1 VFKEE
6 RIWICSR
13 ALSLLRF
20 GLLPLVPF
28 PCEEIFGD
36 GYGQRGSHFSGF
48 HGQVRIAFSSSHI
61 AVSGLGFGSE
71 FEVCWMGWDQ
81 SGGLGGYGK
90 AERPEPGGVST
101 RAW

>member
-1 VFKEE
+1 
-6 RIWICSR
+6 
-13 ALSLLRF
+13 
-20 GLLPLVPF
+20 VPF

-71 FEVCWMGWDQ
+71 FEVQ
-81 SGGLGGYGK
+81 QELGN
-90 AERPEPGGVST
+90 ALFIFQFEV
-101 RAW
+101 